1 MALFASLRCCY
12 LIAMFGGLLRRDP
25 FRAEAARLYGVL
37 AEQARQ
43 PAFFAEIGV
52 PDTVDGR
59 FDLLSL
65 HVGLAI
71 ERLKQESDGVALSQS
86 LFDAMFRHLDLTLR
100 EMGVQDLG
108 VGKRI
113 KIMAEGFHGRGLALR
128 EALAGDDAA
137 LEAVLARN
145 VLSVQQP
152 PTGSATRLRDYVR
165 QLVAAF
171 SATSRSQ
178 MLAANLRF
186 PPI

>member
-1 MALFASLRCCY
+1 
-12 LIAMFGGLLRRDP
+12 MFGGLFRRDP

-37 AEQARQ
+37 AGQARQ

-65 HVGLAI
+65 HVALAI
-71 ERLKQESDGVALSQS
+71 ERLKQENDGVALSQS

-113 KIMAEGFHGRGLALR
+113 KVMAEGFHGRGLALR
-128 EALAGDDAA
+128 EALAADDAA
-137 LEAVLARN
+137 LEAALARN

-152 PTGSATRLRDYVR
+152 PSGTAARLRDYVR
-165 QLVAAF
+165 RLVAAF
-171 SATSRSQ
+171 AATPRGD
-178 MLAANLRF
+178 MLTGNLRF
-186 PPI
+186 PPV